1 MVITGTT
8 LVSLVILVVALVLMP
23 GAQAW
28 WLRLIWFFLSLGA
41 AITLMLGFGISA
53 GPAALMS
60 AAIFGIMAIAS
71 LRRVKGGKGV
81 STFIGGLIA
90 ACWPAAL
97 AFALVWLLIAA
108 VTRYSSAA
116 ALAASVVAPL
126 IAIRFGGERVALT
139 FAILAALIWMKHVA
153 NIRRLA
159 RGTEPRIGAKA

>member
-71 LRRVKGGKGV
+71 LRRLKGGKGV
-81 STFIGGLIA
+81 SIGNLVCGVIFA
-90 ACWPAAL
+90 VMTAAL
-97 AFALVWLLIAA
+97 LFQAFNLFQFQMPGTIWDSIVHAFQTGVGNFFTHFKSL
-108 VTRYSSAA
+108 
-116 ALAASVVAPL
+116 
-126 IAIRFGGERVALT
+126 FGGT
-139 FAILAALIWMKHVA
+139 
-153 NIRRLA
+153 
-159 RGTEPRIGAKA
+159 